1 MRSPSGVRLTMC
13 LTMWITVSPARI
25 PSPAAA
31 SAGQGASSSKTSRLK
46 SKRVLPSKLSKGWN
60 LFSSAT
66 VARVAANVPAPCL
79 RMSAPSSTRSSTARL
94 SVPSDTPSSS
104 ASTDSVGS
112 LSPGCQSPCRSLS
125 TSTFLTCS

>member
-66 VARVAANVPAPCL
+66 VARVAANVPAPAC
-79 RMSAPSSTRSSTARL
+79 
-94 SVPSDTPSSS
+94 
-104 ASTDSVGS
+104 G
-112 LSPGCQSPCRSLS
+112 
-125 TSTFLTCS
+125 